1 MQRDPS
7 ERARNDH
14 VIMQWWAPMKPAKRQ
29 IDLDKINEGWAA
41 TEENR
46 NEDAFMID
54 RKTARARRR
63 KSILGALEAMREET

>member
-1 MQRDPS
+1 MVGAYEAS
-7 ERARNDH
+7 EETN
-14 VIMQWWAPMKPAKRQ
+14 
-29 IDLDKINEGWAA
+29 DLDKINEGWAA

-63 KSILGALEAMREET
+63 KSILEALEAVREEP

>member
-1 MQRDPS
+1 
-7 ERARNDH
+7 
-14 VIMQWWAPMKPAKRQ
+14 MKPAKRQ
-29 IDLDKINEGWAA
+29 IELNKINEGWAA

-63 KSILGALEAMREET
+63 KSILEALEAVREEP